1 MKNNKM
7 ISEFKFF
14 ELFLSSYILNGNVPI
29 IIRDEIEHK
38 LAKYKDNEKYAF
50 LYNDVIRYKANIDP
64 EMPVILSE
72 SFQRGLAFG
81 LVTVIQDGSIHT
93 KYIINMDDKEAK
105 GILKECD
112 AEEINAMNEIVA
124 DAFNKN
130 SLGNS
135 KKRVRI

>member
-50 LYNDVIRYKANIDP
+50 LYNDIIRYKANIDP
-64 EMPVILSE
+64 EMSVILSE
-72 SFQRGLAFG
+72 SFQHGLAFG

-93 KYIINMDDKEAK
+93 KYIINMDDEEAK
-105 GILKECD
+105 EILKEYEP
-112 AEEINAMNEIVA
+112 EEINAMNEIVA

-130 SLGNS
+130 SLDNS